1 MKKHRIVKIFKSKAF
16 KRTAVIVIALIILL
30 VLPKLMFL
38 SSDKDMAFAQA
49 EQGDFEVVITSS
61 GELEAEKSIDIKGPV
76 LENSSLNVGH
86 GHMFAFE
93 FLEILDLVPEGTIV
107 SKGDYVAQLNT
118 TDYVNRLKSA
128 RETLV
133 TYKAERDLKKLD
145 TALNLSRLRDN
156 IQAKLY
162 DIEKAKIN
170 VEAKQYE
177 APAVIKKAKQKLDA
191 CERVLVQL
199 YSQYELK
206 EKQAAIQM
214 RNVQKKVAD
223 QELSIQYLEQ
233 YIADFTVRAPAD
245 GMIQYKK
252 NGMGQKIKKGEV
264 INPFENVVATLPDLS
279 AMLSKTYIGET
290 NITKLKEGQPV
301 MVQIDAFPEKSY
313 SGEIIK
319 IANIGEHLSN
329 SDSKVFEVLIK
340 LHKTDLSLRPAMTT
354 WNKIIINTYKD
365 VVYVPLDCVYAT
377 SDRIPFVYRKNHKRQ
392 VVVLGAANDK
402 NVVIEKGLKAGDM
415 IYITPPEDANS
426 QKMEG
431 MELLSSDSN

>member
-76 LENSSLNVGH
+76 LENSSLNVGR

-214 RNVQKKVAD
+214 RNVQKKVAN